1 MAVKLLNVNE
11 SVHQKKT
18 KKVLARAV
26 IAHHLSFVQGH
37 DLQKLQVHCSNMFR
51 KEG

>member
-1 MAVKLLNVNE
+1 MAIKLLNVNE
-11 SVHQKKT
+11 SVHQKK

-37 DLQKLQVHCSNMFR
+37 DLQKLQVHCRNMFR

>member
-1 MAVKLLNVNE
+1 MAIKLLNVNE
-11 SVHQKKT
+11 SVHQKK
-18 KKVLARAV
+18 KKVLAIAV
-26 IAHHLSFVQGH
+26 IDNNLSFVQGH

>member
-1 MAVKLLNVNE
+1 MNQFTK
-11 SVHQKKT
+11 

-26 IAHHLSFVQGH
+26 IAHLFFVQGR
-37 DLQKLQVHCSNMFR
+37 DLQKLKVHCSNMFR